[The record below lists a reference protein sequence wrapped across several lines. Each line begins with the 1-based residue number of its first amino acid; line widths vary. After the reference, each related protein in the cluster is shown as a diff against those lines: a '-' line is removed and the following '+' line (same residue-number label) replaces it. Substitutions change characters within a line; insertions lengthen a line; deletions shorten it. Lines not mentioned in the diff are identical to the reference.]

1 MELNKLLT
9 ETRNSASMN
18 LDTMSSREIVELMNK
33 EDNKVIGA
41 VQAQLELIAKA
52 IDLIV
57 EAIQQGGRLFYIGA
71 GTSGRLGVLDASECP
86 PTFSVSPDM
95 VIGLIA
101 GGDGALRTA
110 VEGAEDSLTRAQ
122 EELSA
127 YNFNCKDILV
137 GLAASG
143 RTPYVIG
150 GLKYAQGLGCKT
162 IAISCTND
170 AQISAYADI
179 PIELLVGPEILTG
192 STRLKS
198 GTAQKLVLNMLSTGT
213 MVRLGKCYG
222 NLMVDVQPTNEKLKT
237 RAENIVME
245 VTGVSREI
253 AKEVLQ
259 KTNGKVKPALVM
271 LLKEC
276 SLDESLQA
284 LNSNNDRIADAL
296 KG

>member
-18 LDTMSSREIVELMNK
+18 LDTLSSREIVELMNK
-33 EDNKVIGA
+33 EDNKVIAA
-41 VQAQLELIAKA
+41 VKTQLEPIAKA
-52 IDLIV
+52 IDMIV
-57 EAIQQGGRLFYIGA
+57 AALQQGGRLFYIGA

-86 PTFSVSPDM
+86 PTFSVSPNL

-127 YNFNCKDILV
+127 YSFNSKDVLV

-150 GLKYAQGLGCKT
+150 GLKYAQSLGCQT

-170 AQISAYADI
+170 AQISQYADI
-179 PIELLVGPEILTG
+179 PVELLVGPEVLTG

-213 MVRLGKCYG
+213 MIRLGKCYG

-253 AKEVLQ
+253 AKEILQ
-259 KTNGKVKPALVM
+259 KTKGKVKPALVM
-271 LLKEC
+271 LLKKC
-276 SLDESLQA
+276 SLEEALLA